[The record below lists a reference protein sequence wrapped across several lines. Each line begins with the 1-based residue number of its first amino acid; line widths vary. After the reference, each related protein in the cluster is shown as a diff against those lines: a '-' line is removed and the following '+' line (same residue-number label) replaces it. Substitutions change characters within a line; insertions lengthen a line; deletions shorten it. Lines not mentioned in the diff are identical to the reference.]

1 MDELVAQSPEQ
12 QIITSAPV
20 TSAIPTT
27 DDNDVQVAEITVQI
41 ELKGK
46 ESTANN

>member
-1 MDELVAQSPEQ
+1 MDESLTQSPEKQ
-12 QIITSAPV
+12 TPASASV
-20 TSAIPTT
+20 TSAISTV
-27 DDNDVQVAEITVQI
+27 DDDDVQVAEITVQI